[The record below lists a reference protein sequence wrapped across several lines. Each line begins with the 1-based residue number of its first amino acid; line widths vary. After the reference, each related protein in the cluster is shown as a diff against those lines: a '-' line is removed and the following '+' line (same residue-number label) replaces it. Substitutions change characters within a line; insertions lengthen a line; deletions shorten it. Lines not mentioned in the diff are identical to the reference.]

1 VTPGSALVK
10 APSAA
15 LARRTQTPAEV
26 KAELHAARERVKAR
40 LSTLEGEL
48 GTVGRWREIVR
59 RHPVLTI
66 GGVFVAGYLIGKW
79 WGRR

>member
-1 VTPGSALVK
+1 VK
-10 APSAA
+10 APTGT

-48 GTVGRWREIVR
+48 GAVGQWREVVR

-66 GGVFVAGYLIGKW
+66 GGVFVAGYLIGRW